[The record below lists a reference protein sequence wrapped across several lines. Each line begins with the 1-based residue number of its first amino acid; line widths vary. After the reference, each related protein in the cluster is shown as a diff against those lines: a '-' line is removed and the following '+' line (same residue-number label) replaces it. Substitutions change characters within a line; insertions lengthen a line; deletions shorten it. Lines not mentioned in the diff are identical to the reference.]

1 MSNLK
6 ICSVYKRSL
15 DLSNFYIRKDRMKP
29 ISRCKKCNALATIKS
44 RAKLT
49 KEQKQN
55 YYKKRSLYFEKQA
68 REGNLKAILQHK
80 INSYKHT
87 AKDKKVDFNLTVDY
101 LVELFNKQKGLCYY
115 TGEKL
120 DVVIMLG
127 RGQRKNLFSCPN
139 HFSLDR
145 LIPKKGYIMGNVA
158 WCTYQAN
165 TCKNQLSEEQFYSF
179 CKEVLNYKNK
189 CQKCQDDTFGR

>member
-6 ICSVYKRSL
+6 ICSVCKRSL

-29 ISRCKKCNALATIKS
+29 IARCKKCNVLASAKS
-44 RAKLT
+44 RAKLND
-49 KEQKQN
+49 EQKQN
-55 YYKKRSLYFEKQA
+55 YNKKRSLYYEKQA
-68 REGNLKAILQHK
+68 KEGNLKAILQHK

-87 AKDKKVDFNLTVDY
+87 AKYKNVDFNLTVDY
-101 LVELFNKQKGLCYY
+101 LEKLFNEQKGLCYY

-120 DVVIMLG
+120 DVAIMLG
-127 RGQRKNLFSCPN
+127 KGHRKNLFTCPN

-145 LIPKKGYIMGNVA
+145 LIPQKGYIIGNVA

-165 TCKNQLSEEQFYSF
+165 TCKNQLSENKFYSF
-179 CKEVLNYKNK
+179 CKKVLIYKH
-189 CQKCQDDTFGR
+189 QKVFGW